1 MEEPVLEY
9 GEYKYTQWRSSVVR
23 ILRPNQVVIFSLHI
37 LLSDFYLKLWGR
49 LGGGEPGRGIGTD
62 CLQEC
67 RKIPQLLVLEGRF
80 WVRTGRLEQEVR
92 ELWMK
97 DRQVLMDWKRE

>member
-1 MEEPVLEY
+1 MGTP
-9 GEYKYTQWRSSVVR
+9 G
-23 ILRPNQVVIFSLHI
+23 
-37 LLSDFYLKLWGR
+37 
-49 LGGGEPGRGIGTD
+49 GRGTREGSRYR
-62 CLQEC
+62 LLAGVQEDSPVASP
-67 RKIPQLLVLEGRF
+67 RGRF